1 MKPNDSHAI
10 QREPNHLLTNSRTNQ
25 RRDSVRHYAIGS
37 RIPSV
42 REYAALVEVNAN
54 TVMRSYEFLQTQGI
68 IFNKR
73 GIGFFVS
80 PDAKIKIKS
89 YRRNEFLKN
98 ELQRFFI
105 QIYTLNIS
113 MEEIDLMYKQ
123 FIDKLNSKTSN
134 TQL

>member
-1 MKPNDSHAI
+1 MQFKENQTIYLQIAERISDEI
-10 QREPNHLLTNSRTNQ
+10 LLG
-25 RRDSVRHYAIGS
+25 HYAIGS

-89 YRRNEFLKN
+89 YRRSSL
-98 ELQRFFI
+98 
-105 QIYTLNIS
+105 TLP
-113 MEEIDLMYKQ
+113 LCKGKQ
-123 FIDKLNSKTSN
+123 TVSTGTRQSRPLTLHRHFMKRSCLLIRERTA
-134 TQL
+134 TI